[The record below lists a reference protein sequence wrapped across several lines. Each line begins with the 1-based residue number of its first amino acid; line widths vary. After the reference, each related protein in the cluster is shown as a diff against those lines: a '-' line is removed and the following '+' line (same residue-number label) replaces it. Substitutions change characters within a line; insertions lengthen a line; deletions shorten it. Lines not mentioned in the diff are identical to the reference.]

1 MPVAK
6 SASDK
11 NPVNRVN
18 QSEFRV
24 LERQKEAKNPSKKGA
39 HYPKLSQVAHP
50 HIGAFNS
57 LFSFGSGTGLLETAV
72 NLIPHVS
79 VFDGE
84 RAAPVSQRN
93 KIECRFFRFALSLF
107 DTLHAVEETFLDS
120 SEIWIKNFS
129 LSWSSINSSS
139 RLF

>member
-1 MPVAK
+1 MFFKVKNSRTKPFSKTMPVAK
-6 SASDK
+6 IASDK
-11 NPVNRVN
+11 NPVNRVK

-24 LERQKEAKNPSKKGA
+24 LERQNEAKNPSKKGA

-93 KIECRFFRFALSLF
+93 KIECMFFRFAHSLPS
-107 DTLHAVEETFLDS
+107 LYMQWKEAFLDT
-120 SEIWIKNFS
+120 SEI
-129 LSWSSINSSS
+129 
-139 RLF
+139 